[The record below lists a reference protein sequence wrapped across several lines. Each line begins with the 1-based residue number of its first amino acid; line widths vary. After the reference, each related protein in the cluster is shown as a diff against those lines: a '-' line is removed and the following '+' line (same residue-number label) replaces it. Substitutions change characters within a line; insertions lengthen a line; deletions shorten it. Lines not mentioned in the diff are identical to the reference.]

1 MVQNPVISDPELNIP
16 SKARYYFILKERGK
30 QKLKIFMQAKK
41 TEKMIVLTQS
51 IETLLIL
58 R

>member
-30 QKLKIFMQAKK
+30 QKLKNLHASK
-41 TEKMIVLTQS
+41 ED
-51 IETLLIL
+51 
-58 R
+58 